1 MPIAGLVIT
10 LGNDARLA
18 GDAIM
23 HLRCEPTLT
32 LGTQAGLRL
41 PAVCEATD
49 DDHARSIHSRIER
62 MVGVSHVDVVFVS
75 VEAGT

>member
-18 GDAIM
+18 EEAM
-23 HLRCEPTLT
+23 AHLRCDASLT
-32 LGTQAGLRL
+32 LGVQAERRI
-41 PAVCEATD
+41 PAVCEAAD
-49 DDHARSIHSRIER
+49 DDQARLIHSRIER
-62 MVGVSHVDVVFVS
+62 LAGVSHVDVVFVS